1 MQKKTFTKW
10 VNAHLARAGC
20 RLGDLYCD
28 LRDGVLLTRLLELLS
43 GEPLVGTT
51 KERPPLTPPPTPL
64 TPLKGAPKETPN
76 VTPKVSPKATPNPAP
91 M

>member
-51 KERPPLTPPPTPL
+51 KERPPRPPPDP
-64 TPLKGAPKETPN
+64 PDPAERRPKRDPQYH
-76 VTPKVSPKATPNPAP
+76 PKVSPKATPNPAP